1 MDTLNKVCLWIVIGI
16 IALAGAH
23 GLIDRYPVLR
33 RIPVIRS
40 VYGRQKRQHGEK
52 AEKEAQDNGLSA
64 GKKHWMIL
72 TLILYGMVVIRSIGF
87 GSIPGGFNQDG
98 AMGAVDA
105 LALAT
110 YGTDRFGNWLP
121 AHFEAWGYGQMSVL
135 LSYLTVPFIKLWG
148 LNSVT
153 ARLPMLLASIAGAGA
168 LYGLVRDI
176 FGRRAGLL
184 ALLCVAIAP
193 WHFMQSRWALDCNM
207 FPHMFI
213 LGLYFLNKGL
223 SKGRYLYLSM
233 VFFAL
238 CMYSYG
244 VSFYMVPIF
253 LLVSCILLLLW
264 RKVNWKQVLLAV
276 VVYFGLAWPIY
287 GTMLINFMG
296 WETVALPFT
305 TMAYFPGSQRSG
317 DIIFFSEQPLAQLLI
332 NAKVLWR
339 QAFLQKPDLLW
350 NAMDDFGTLYQCS
363 MPLVLTGAGITVYH
377 AIRGEKSRR
386 ISCALLLVYWATSI
400 MTGLFINYV
409 NINRINIIFYCHI
422 AFAGIAVS
430 TVIREWRQLA
440 VGLAAV
446 YGLLLILFLNQYFT
460 EWAERMET
468 RFFADFIDAV
478 EYAGELEADYYYIT
492 PDSQS
497 DGSWWVSQ
505 ILTMYAMKMDAE
517 YFQGKTNSFRGTEI
531 SYADRYHFS
540 NASEW
545 LIQDNADIV
554 YVVRADRI
562 GDYDPGRFARKQF
575 GNYYVVVP
583 WQFAW

>member
-1 MDTLNKVCLWIVIGI
+1 MGIFNTICLWIVIGI
-16 IALAGAH
+16 MAAAGIHRLAGRYAGRADVRAADFEPSEKHLRLAALAVLY
-23 GLIDRYPVLR
+23 GLI
-33 RIPVIRS
+33 
-40 VYGRQKRQHGEK
+40 
-52 AEKEAQDNGLSA
+52 A
-64 GKKHWMIL
+64 
-72 TLILYGMVVIRSIGF
+72 IRSIGF

-105 LALAT
+105 LALAA
-110 YGTDRFGNWLP
+110 YGTDRFGSWLP
-121 AHFEAWGYGQMSVL
+121 AHFQAWGYGQMSVL
-135 LSYLTVPFIKLWG
+135 LSYLMVPFIKLWG

-176 FGRRAGLL
+176 FGRRAGVLT
-184 ALLCVAIAP
+184 LLCVAVAP

-213 LGLYFLNKGL
+213 LGLFFLSKGL
-223 SKGRYLYLSM
+223 SRGRYLYLSM
-233 VFFAL
+233 VFFAM

-244 VSFYMVPIF
+244 VSFYMVPVF

-264 RKVNWKQVLLAV
+264 RRVGWRQVLLAMA
-276 VVYFGLAWPIY
+276 VYFGLSWPIY

-296 WETVALPFT
+296 WETVSLPFT
-305 TMAYFPGSQRSG
+305 TMAYFPGSTRTS
-317 DIIFFSEQPLAQLLI
+317 DIIFFTEQPMAQLLI
-332 NAKVLWR
+332 NARVLWR
-339 QAFLQKPDLLW
+339 QVFLQKPDLIW

-363 MPLVLTGAGITVYH
+363 MPLVLAGAGITVYQ

-386 ISCALLLVYWATSI
+386 IPCALLLVYWAASL

-422 AFAGIAVS
+422 AFAGIAVY
-430 TVIREWRQLA
+430 TIIEEWRRLA
-440 VGLAAV
+440 AGLAAV
-446 YGLLLILFLNQYFT
+446 YGLLLILFLGQYFT
-460 EWAERMET
+460 DWAEQMET
-468 RFFADFIDAV
+468 RFFADFIEAV

-497 DGSWWVSQ
+497 DDSWWVSQ
-505 ILTMYAMKMDAE
+505 ILTMYALKMDAE
-517 YFQGKTNSFRGTEI
+517 YFQGKTNAFRGAEI

-540 NASEW
+540 NAAGD
-545 LIQDNADIV
+545 LIQDNVDIV

-562 GDYDPGRFARKQF
+562 GDYDPGRFARRQF

-583 WQFAW
+583 WLYAW